1 MLTLAIYDLVYAI
14 NKKKRLR
21 IYNLFGSNNSSGF
34 VNSCVTKTGFP
45 NAVVFT
51 DNGAEYDPYQINS
64 NVLMKNVDLQ
74 LYFSN
79 FSETPNKNFF
89 KKNIFL
95 GNPNAKNKKKF
106 DVYIP
111 TKTPGVDKNGLS
123 VRSDGIS
130 IIKHKQVLDSSYKS
144 IKEIL
149 TQI

>member
-1 MLTLAIYDLVYAI
+1 ML
-14 NKKKRLR
+14 
-21 IYNLFGSNNSSGF
+21 
-34 VNSCVTKTGFP
+34 KT
-45 NAVVFT
+45 
-51 DNGAEYDPYQINS
+51 
-64 NVLMKNVDLQ
+64 
-74 LYFSN
+74 
-79 FSETPNKNFF
+79 
-89 KKNIFL
+89 
-95 GNPNAKNKKKF
+95 KKKF

>member
-1 MLTLAIYDLVYAI
+1 
-14 NKKKRLR
+14 
-21 IYNLFGSNNSSGF
+21 
-34 VNSCVTKTGFP
+34 
-45 NAVVFT
+45 
-51 DNGAEYDPYQINS
+51 
-64 NVLMKNVDLQ
+64 MKNVDLQ